1 MTFKLTFTVILGD
14 FNATS
19 KLQWADGIKLP
30 DNVDIDSL
38 TTMPGLHQL
47 ISDPTYL
54 LPTSLSCIDLIF
66 TDQPNLAFD
75 CGVYPSVYPIII
87 IKSSIVNSI
96 L

>member
-1 MTFKLTFTVILGD
+1 MGD

-19 KLQWADGIKLP
+19 KSQWADGIKLP
-30 DNVDIDSL
+30 DGTGIDSL

-47 ISDPTYL
+47 ISDPTHL
-54 LPTSLSCIDLIF
+54 LPTLLSCIDLIF
-66 TDQPNLAFD
+66 TDQPNLALD